1 MPLSAP
7 RSLAAAICAFLL
19 PAAADADTKAV
30 YASANGTES
39 LTVQVKGPMVRWD
52 ARELARD
59 KRYLLFDSTQRMM
72 ILVDD
77 GHQEITEIDPETLR
91 QKREQM
97 QAQMAPMMKQLQ
109 EQMKN
114 MPPEQRS
121 MLEKRM
127 GAFMQPPG
135 GAPSV
140 AFTTKKMGR
149 GSVNGISCQRLS
161 VLRDGTPEHE
171 VCLATRADAGVP
183 AADYE
188 TMKKMMD
195 TMRAMASGI
204 AGISTP
210 MAADLDGVPLE
221 MKSEAQ
227 GTVRVL
233 KSISTATLP
242 AGAFAVPAYKKSA
255 FGGIPGMK

>member
-1 MPLSAP
+1 MPLFAP
-7 RSLAAAICAFLL
+7 RSLAVAICALLL

-30 YASANGTES
+30 YGSANGTDS
-39 LTVQVKGPMVRWD
+39 LTIQVKGPLVRWD
-52 ARELARD
+52 AREMARD
-59 KRYLLFDSTQRMM
+59 QRYLLFDSTRRMM
-72 ILVDD
+72 IIVDD
-77 GHQEITEIDPETLR
+77 GQKEVTEVDPEAVR

-109 EQMKN
+109 QQMKN
-114 MPPEQRS
+114 MPPEQRKRF
-121 MLEKRM
+121 EKNM
-127 GAFMQPPG
+127 GALMQPPG

-140 AFTTKKMGR
+140 TFTTKKVGQ
-149 GSVNGISCQRLS
+149 GSVNGISCQRLA
-161 VLRDGTPEHE
+161 VLRNGTPEHE
-171 VCLATRADAGVP
+171 VCLATRADTGVP

-188 TMKKMMD
+188 TMKKMME

-221 MKSEAQ
+221 MKSDTQ
-227 GTVRVL
+227 GTVRTL
-233 KSISTATLP
+233 KSLSTDTLP
-242 AGAFAVPAYKKSA
+242 ASAFTVPPYKKSA

>member
-1 MPLSAP
+1 MPIRAP
-7 RSLAAAICAFLL
+7 RSFAAALCAFLL
-19 PAAADADTKAV
+19 PAAALADTKAV
-30 YASANGTES
+30 YVSANGTDS

-59 KRYLLFDSTQRMM
+59 HRYLLYDSTRQMM

-77 GHQEITEIDPETLR
+77 GHKEIMEMDPETMR
-91 QKREQM
+91 RKREQM
-97 QAQMAPMMKQLQ
+97 QAQMAPVMKQLQ
-109 EQMKN
+109 QQMKN
-114 MPPEQRS
+114 MPPEQRK
-121 MLEKRM
+121 MFEQKM

-140 AFTTKKMGR
+140 SFTTKKMGN
-149 GSVNGISCQRLS
+149 GSVNGISCQRLA

-171 VCLATRADAGVP
+171 VCLATRADAGVS

-188 TMKKMMD
+188 TMKKMME
-195 TMRAMASGI
+195 TMRKMASGI

-221 MKSEAQ
+221 MKSDTQ
-227 GTVRVL
+227 GTVRTL
-233 KSISTATLP
+233 KSISNDTLP
-242 AGAFAVPAYKKSA
+242 ASAFQVPPYKKTS